1 MPVRPISSLSTSTST
16 SGALSATVVALRRA
30 GCVFAE
36 DEARLLHEA
45 AASVEELSFLV
56 ERRAAG
62 LPLEHVLGW
71 ADFHG
76 RRFAVDAGVFVPRR
90 RTEFLVARAAALAP
104 RRAVVVDLCCG
115 SGALGV
121 ALASAADTAELHAC
135 DVEPAAVRCARRNV
149 GDLGHV
155 YEGDLFAPLPAT
167 LRGRV
172 DVLLA
177 NVPYVPTGDV
187 ELLPAEARIHEPRVA
202 LDGGDD
208 GLDVMRRVA
217 AEAPQWLAPGGS
229 LLVEASERQ
238 RDTAVAVLRAA
249 GLSPRV
255 LVSEELYAT
264 VLVGTVPVGAAEQPG
279 IPPWGDL
286 AAAPNPPA
294 QD

>member
-1 MPVRPISSLSTSTST
+1 MPVHPAVSFSTSLFAS
-16 SGALSATVVALRRA
+16 TVVALRRA

-36 DEARLLHEA
+36 DEAHLLHEA
-45 AASVEELSFLV
+45 AASPDELSALV

-71 ADFHG
+71 AEFHG
-76 RRFAVDAGVFVPRR
+76 RRYAVDPGVFVPRR
-90 RTEFLVARAAALAP
+90 RTEFLVAQAAALAP

-121 ALASAADTAELHAC
+121 ALAAASEAAELHAC

-149 GDLGHV
+149 GELGRVH
-155 YEGDLFAPLPAT
+155 EGDLFAPLPAA

-177 NVPYVPTGDV
+177 NVPYVPTDDV
-187 ELLPAEARIHEPRVA
+187 ELLPAEARVHEPRVA
-202 LDGGDD
+202 LDGGGD

-217 AEAPQWLAPGGS
+217 AEAPEWLAPGGI

-238 RDTAVAVLRAA
+238 RDTAVGVLRAA

-264 VLVGTVPVGAAEQPG
+264 VLVGTAANSSSEDHPKR
-279 IPPWGDL
+279 
-286 AAAPNPPA
+286 
-294 QD
+294 

>member
-1 MPVRPISSLSTSTST
+1 MPVHPTLPLSS
-16 SGALSATVVALRRA
+16 TVVALRRA

-45 AASVEELSFLV
+45 AASPDELSALV
-56 ERRAAG
+56 DRRAAG

-71 ADFHG
+71 AEFHG
-76 RRFAVDAGVFVPRR
+76 RRYAVDPGVFVPRR
-90 RTEFLVARAAALAP
+90 RTEFLVAQAAALAP

-121 ALASAADTAELHAC
+121 ALAAASDAAELHAC
-135 DVEPAAVRCARRNV
+135 DVEPAAVHCARRNV
-149 GDLGHV
+149 GELGQV
-155 YEGDLFAPLPAT
+155 YEGDLFAPLPAA

-177 NVPYVPTGDV
+177 NVPYVPTDDV
-187 ELLPAEARIHEPRVA
+187 ELLPAEARVHEPRVA
-202 LDGGDD
+202 LDGGGD

-217 AEAPQWLAPGGS
+217 AEAPAWLAPGGS

-238 RDTAVAVLRAA
+238 RDTAVEVLRAA
-249 GLSPRV
+249 GLRPRV

-264 VLVGTVPVGAAEQPG
+264 VLVGTAANSPSEDHPKR
-279 IPPWGDL
+279 
-286 AAAPNPPA
+286 
-294 QD
+294 

>member
-1 MPVRPISSLSTSTST
+1 MPVHPFSSLSTAF
-16 SGALSATVVALRRA
+16 SGSLSSTVVALRRA

-45 AASVEELSFLV
+45 AASAAELSLLV

-76 RRFAVDAGVFVPRR
+76 RRFAVDAGVFVLRR
-90 RTEFLVARAAALAP
+90 RTEFLVAQAAALAP

-121 ALASAADTAELHAC
+121 ALAAASDAAELHAC

-155 YEGDLFAPLPAT
+155 YEGDLFAPLPTA

-187 ELLPAEARIHEPRVA
+187 ELLPAEARVHEPRVA
-202 LDGGDD
+202 LDGGGD

-217 AEAPQWLAPGGS
+217 AGAPRWLAPGGS

-238 RDTAVAVLRAA
+238 RDTAAEVLRAA
-249 GLSPRV
+249 GLTPRV

-264 VLVGTVPVGAAEQPG
+264 VLVGTAENSPSEDH
-279 IPPWGDL
+279 PKR
-286 AAAPNPPA
+286 
-294 QD
+294 

>member
-1 MPVRPISSLSTSTST
+1 MPVHPLSSLSSTV
-16 SGALSATVVALRRA
+16 LALRRA

-45 AASVEELSFLV
+45 AASADELSSLV

-76 RRFAVDAGVFVPRR
+76 RRFAVDVGVFVPRR
-90 RTEFLVARAAALAP
+90 RTEFLVAQAAALAP

-121 ALASAADTAELHAC
+121 ALASASDAAELHAC
-135 DVEPAAVRCARRNV
+135 DVEPAAVRCARRNI

-172 DVLLA
+172 NMLLA
-177 NVPYVPTGDV
+177 NVPYVPTDDV

-202 LDGGDD
+202 LDGGGD

-217 AEAPQWLAPGGS
+217 AEAPRWLAPGGS

-238 RDTAVAVLRAA
+238 RDTAVDILRAA

-264 VLVGTVPVGAAEQPG
+264 VLVGTAPVGAAEHQG
-279 IPPWGDL
+279 SPPWGDPVT
-286 AAAPNPPA
+286 APDPPA
-294 QD
+294 QG

>member
-1 MPVRPISSLSTSTST
+1 MPVPPLSSLSSTV
-16 SGALSATVVALRRA
+16 LALRRA

-45 AASVEELSFLV
+45 AASVGELSSLV

-76 RRFAVDAGVFVPRR
+76 RRFAVDTGVFVPRR
-90 RTEFLVARAAALAP
+90 RTEFLVAQAAALAP

-121 ALASAADTAELHAC
+121 ALASASDAAELHAC
-135 DVEPAAVRCARRNV
+135 DVEPAAVRCARRNI

-155 YEGDLFAPLPAT
+155 YEGDLFGPLPAT

-177 NVPYVPTGDV
+177 NVPYVPTDDV

-202 LDGGDD
+202 LDGGGD

-217 AEAPQWLAPGGS
+217 AEAPRWLAPGGS

-238 RDTAVAVLRAA
+238 RDTAVEVLRAA

-264 VLVGTVPVGAAEQPG
+264 VLVGTVHVPAVGTVPVGAAEQAG
-279 IPPWGDL
+279 IPPWGDP
-286 AAAPNPPA
+286 AAAPNAPA